1 MSDSGW
7 IGSGL
12 YTESNWRQIRVFNW
26 WAVSTSLLFVGT
38 TLLLDGGVIAG
49 PVGWALAAVT
59 VVAALFAVRAY
70 RAFLHGA
77 DELLRKIQL
86 EGLALGFGAGVVFML
101 GYRLLERLGAPKLDV
116 NDPLLV
122 LVVFWALGLWIG
134 VRRYTEEE
142 KP

>member
-1 MSDSGW
+1 MSDSGL

-12 YTESNWRQIRVFNW
+12 YTERNWRQVRAFNW
-26 WAVSTSLLFVGT
+26 WAVSTALLFVGT
-38 TLLLDGGVIAG
+38 TLLLDGGIIAG
-49 PVGWALAAVT
+49 PVAWALAAVT
-59 VVAALFAVRAY
+59 VIAALFAVRAY

-116 NDPLLV
+116 NDHLLV

>member
-1 MSDSGW
+1 MSDS
-7 IGSGL
+7 GSGL
-12 YTESNWRQIRVFNW
+12 YTERDWRQIKVFNG
-26 WAVSTSLLFVGT
+26 WAISSALLFAGT
-38 TLLLDGGVIAG
+38 TLLLDGGLVGG
-49 PVGWALAAVT
+49 PAAWAL
-59 VVAALFAVRAY
+59 VAATVGAALLTVRAY
-70 RAFLHGA
+70 RVFLRGA
-77 DELLRKIQL
+77 DELLRKVQL

-122 LVVFWALGLWIG
+122 LVVFWSIGLWIG

>member
-1 MSDSGW
+1 MGDSGW

-12 YTESNWRQIRVFNW
+12 YTESSWRQIRTFNW
-26 WAVSTSLLFVGT
+26 WAISAALLFVAT
-38 TLLLDGGVIAG
+38 TLLLDGGIIAG
-49 PVGWALAAVT
+49 PLAWALAAAT
-59 VVAALFAVRAY
+59 VIVALFAVRAY

-122 LVVFWALGLWIG
+122 LVVFW
-134 VRRYTEEE
+134 
-142 KP
+142 